1 MRTKPPG
8 PRSVLKRGI
17 LLGVVAAV
25 VANLLLWGVIVL
37 VGLLSGDG
45 RSTTSHAYPY
55 ETLIIAVMSTIAV
68 SLFPGAIGG
77 VTNAYVLHR
86 LSSTGKLTRITSIV
100 PGLLIGFLAGF
111 ATVPGMYLVSGGIAF
126 MFRYLLTE
134 TVALAL
140 IAACVAAPFGG
151 WHGWRVGKWL
161 LEAQ

>member
-1 MRTKPPG
+1 M
-8 PRSVLKRGI
+8 LKRGI

-37 VGLLSGDG
+37 VGLLSGGG
-45 RSTTSHAYPY
+45 RSTTSHVYPY
-55 ETLIIAVMSTIAV
+55 ETLIIAVMATIAA
-68 SLFPGAIGG
+68 SLLPCAIGG
-77 VTNAYVLHR
+77 AANAYVLYR
-86 LSSTGKLTRITSIV
+86 LSSRGKLTRATSLAS
-100 PGLLIGFLAGF
+100 GLLVGFLAGF